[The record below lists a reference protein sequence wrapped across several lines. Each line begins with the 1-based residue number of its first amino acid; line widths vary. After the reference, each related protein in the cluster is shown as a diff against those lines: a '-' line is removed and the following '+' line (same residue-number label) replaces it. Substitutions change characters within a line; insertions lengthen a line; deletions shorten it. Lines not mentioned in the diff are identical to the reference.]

1 MQLEMTKKEIATL
14 EEIRSIAKEDARR
27 FYQMFDHSNKNK
39 RKCTFS
45 FFFIGFYILKLFEIT
60 WRRASVAHFA
70 LFLSSIFAS

>member
-1 MQLEMTKKEIATL
+1 MFHFRNANTFTDKELLKMQLEMTKKEIATL

-60 WRRASVAHFA
+60 
-70 LFLSSIFAS
+70 